1 MRKIVLAL
9 LMAAM
14 LVFSCVA
21 GLAEE
26 AADENICTYVVWN
39 ETGEL
44 VTELYL
50 IDNASGEKGENYAGE
65 EGLASQA
72 SVEIKGENYDGYV
85 KTLAFKT
92 ESGYEAAFATLH
104 FENVPISLLRNP
116 VVVEGDEEADA
127 VTSATP
133 INFFVPVHTAF
144 YNLVNLTGEKV
155 VEITCTDNATGEVI
169 AKGWEEADGIE
180 ALAADESLLVCV
192 DCNADV
198 TKDLEMTL
206 KFVTES
212 GYTGEFKTLHFEN
225 VTINLLSA
233 DAMTGVTQIAFTMDP
248 PIPEE

>member
-1 MRKIVLAL
+1 MRKITLAL
-9 LMAAM
+9 LLAAM
-14 LVFSCVA
+14 LVFSCAA
-21 GLAEE
+21 GLAETA

-50 IDNASGEKGENYAGE
+50 IDNASSEKGENLAGE
-65 EGLASQA
+65 EGLAIEA

-104 FENVPISLLRNP
+104 FENVPISLLP
-116 VVVEGDEEADA
+116 APAEGGEEADA
-127 VTSATP
+127 VTGATP

-144 YNLVNLTGEKV
+144 YNLVNMTGEKV
-155 VEITCTDNATGEVI
+155 VEITYTDNATGEVI
-169 AKGWEEADGIE
+169 AKGWEETDGIE
-180 ALAADESLLVCV
+180 ALAADESLLTVV
-192 DCNADV
+192 NCNADA
-198 TKDLEMTL
+198 TKELEMTL

-233 DAMTGVTQIAFTMDP
+233 DAMTGATQIQFTMDP